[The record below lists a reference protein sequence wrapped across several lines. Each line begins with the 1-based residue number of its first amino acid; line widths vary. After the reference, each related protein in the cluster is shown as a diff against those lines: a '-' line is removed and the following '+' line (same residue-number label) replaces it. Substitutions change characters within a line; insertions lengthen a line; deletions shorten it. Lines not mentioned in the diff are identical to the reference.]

1 MDKQEYINRLRS
13 EVRSRMFNLLGNNM
27 MFELQD
33 KDHILEPGKISVS
46 EEKRILRESF
56 EWFLEKFYEDATD

>member
-1 MDKQEYINRLRS
+1 MDKQEYTNRLRS
-13 EVRSRMFNLLGNNM
+13 EVRSRMYNLLGNNM

-56 EWFLEKFYEDATD
+56 EWFLEKFYEDTTD